1 MEHTFCGANKP
12 PPLLASAKTPF
23 FTFYEQAIV
32 EATTSFRTLLP
43 QSSTKLF
50 YSLKANSVAAVIQSM
65 GRLVDGFSVSSLFE
79 AKLAREIAPDKPIHF
94 VAPCIRM
101 DECEEIRE
109 LCNKICCNTPQQMD
123 LMATTKPALHSLG
136 LRIDP
141 AISFIDDIRYDPCGP
156 HSKLGMHLSDS
167 SAWLKSVTTPH
178 LGGICFHNNSESEC
192 FDDLLETLKR
202 ITEVWPWESHP
213 LRWINLG
220 GGYLPNAT
228 GAAQL
233 DSYLLAL
240 KENINIEEIILEPG
254 FGLINSAGSL
264 TSTVT
269 DVFSKN
275 GKVIAILDTTINH
288 LPEVLEFELRPTLD
302 PKHEGE
308 FPCLLAGS
316 SCLAGD
322 MFGEYR
328 VANIPR
334 IGDQITFLRV
344 GAYSISKANA
354 FNGINLPDI
363 YVINT
368 DGSCYHCPKVGFDE
382 YKKVWGRI

>member
-1 MEHTFCGANKP
+1 MENIFCDAYKLP
-12 PPLLASAKTPF
+12 PMLASAKTPF

-32 EATTSFRTLLP
+32 EATTSFRTSFPL
-43 QSSTKLF
+43 SSPALF
-50 YSLKANSVAAVIQSM
+50 YSLKANSVAAVIQRM
-65 GRLVDGFSVSSLFE
+65 RRLVDGFSVSSIFE

-101 DECEEIRE
+101 DECAEIRK
-109 LCNKICCNTPQQMD
+109 LCDKICCNTAQQLN
-123 LMATTKPALHSLG
+123 LMATTNPIPHSLG

-141 AISFIDDIRYDPCGP
+141 AISFVSDSRYDPCRTN
-156 HSKLGMHLSDS
+156 SKLGIHLAD
-167 SAWLKSVTTPH
+167 SAWLKNVISPH
-178 LGGICFHNNSESEC
+178 FGGVCFHNNSESEC
-192 FDDLLETLKR
+192 FDDLLKTLKR
-202 ITEVWPWESHP
+202 ISKVWSWESHP

-228 GAAQL
+228 GAGKL

-240 KENINIEEIILEPG
+240 KENFNIEEIILEPG
-254 FGLINSAGSL
+254 FGLINAAGSL

-288 LPEVLEFELRPTLD
+288 LPEVLEFGLRPPLD
-302 PKHEGE
+302 PKCKGE
-308 FPCLLAGS
+308 FLCLLAGS

-322 MFGEYR
+322 MFGEYFL
-328 VANIPR
+328 ANMPK
-334 IGDQITFLRV
+334 IGDRITFLRV

-363 YVINT
+363 YVIDTTGN
-368 DGSCYHCPKVGFDE
+368 CHCCPKVGFEE
-382 YKKVWGRI
+382 YKKVWGRT